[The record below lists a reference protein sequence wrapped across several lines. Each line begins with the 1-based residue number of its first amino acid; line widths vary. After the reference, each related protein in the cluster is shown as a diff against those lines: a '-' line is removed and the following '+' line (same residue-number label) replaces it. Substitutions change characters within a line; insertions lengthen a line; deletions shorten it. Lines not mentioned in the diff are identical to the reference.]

1 MSKRIKR
8 LQKIWVG
15 LPKRIKIG
23 PTWWTVTFEENLS
36 TMRDGESRGLFGK
49 MLDRECELVFN
60 PDQGFGQARDTVLH
74 EVLHAIRTNTVM
86 DRMDAVSG
94 FSDLDEAICLSYTP
108 YLLMVIQDNPG
119 LVDWLQKPEVEEE
132 TNELSV

>member
-36 TMRDGESRGLFGK
+36 TIRDGERHGLYGR
-49 MLDRECELVFN
+49 MLEQSSELVFN
-60 PDQGFGQARDTVLH
+60 PDQSFGQARDTVVH
-74 EVLHAIRTNTVM
+74 EIIHAIRTNTVI
-86 DRMDAVSG
+86 DRMDAVG
-94 FSDLDEAICLSYTP
+94 TFTDLDEAICLMYTP

-119 LVDWLQKPEVEEE
+119 LIDWLQKPEFEEE
-132 TNELSV
+132 INDEG